1 MKPSGNGYYPFPFR
15 QGSTKDFAG
24 AWLVRIVVVVLLGEL
39 AWSSHKTADDARD
52 GKNGVIE
59 IKATLPA
66 MQRSISALEEQG
78 KTFATK
84 EQLEAAEMRVKN
96 EFRRQIEEQT
106 EAAKMQ
112 TGGVLK
118 RGRP

>member
-1 MKPSGNGYYPFPFR
+1 MNPTGNGYYPFPFR
-15 QGSTKDFAG
+15 QGSKRDFAG
-24 AWLVRIVVVVLLGEL
+24 AWLVRIVVVGLLAEL

-66 MQRSISALEEQG
+66 MQRSITALEDQG

-84 EQLEAAEMRVKN
+84 AELKAELQAESTRVKN
-96 EFRRQIEEQT
+96 ELAKEVAEQLKK
-106 EAAKMQ
+106 AK
-112 TGGVLK
+112 TITSGK
-118 RGRP
+118 